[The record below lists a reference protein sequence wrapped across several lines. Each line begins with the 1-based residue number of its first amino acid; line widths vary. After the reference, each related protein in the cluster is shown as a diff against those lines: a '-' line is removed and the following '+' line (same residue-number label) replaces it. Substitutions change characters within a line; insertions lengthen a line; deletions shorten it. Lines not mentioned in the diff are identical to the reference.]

1 MGTWRDSERRREY
14 YREYQKTPK
23 YRARRGEYDRRY
35 REKNREKIREQNRQ
49 YRDRNWDKPEWRA
62 EHAAKQRRYQ
72 ERKRQKIATIK
83 KRKLA
88 RIKAV
93 AERHRADEFESAKS
107 DHEGRALAPSS
118 GLGRA
123 ALVFDDND
131 VVDLLRIAVER
142 EGGQGAF
149 ARHHGI
155 NRSQLNTIL
164 TGRRAVGAAIAELV
178 GLRKAYIVNDKRRAL
193 ALSSG
198 PGRKALV
205 FDDNDVVDL
214 LRIAVER
221 EGGQGA
227 FSRHSGVDR
236 AYLSRVLNSKE
247 PPGRSIAKSLRLR
260 KVYIVK

>member
-1 MGTWRDSERRREY
+1 VGTWDSERRREY

-49 YRDRNWDKPEWRA
+49 YRDRNLDKPEWRA
-62 EHAAKQRRYQ
+62 GHAAKQRRYQ
-72 ERKRQKIATIK
+72 ERKRQKIWTIK

-88 RIKAV
+88 RIRAV
-93 AERHRADEFESAKS
+93 AERHRTAV
-107 DHEGRALAPSS
+107 
-118 GLGRA
+118 
-123 ALVFDDND
+123 VFDDND
-131 VVDLLRIAVER
+131 VVDLLRIAIER
-142 EGGQGAF
+142 EGGQSAF
-149 ARHHGI
+149 AGHHGI
-155 NRSQLNTIL
+155 NRSHLNTIL
-164 TGRRAVGAAIAELV
+164 TGRRVVGAAIAELV
-178 GLRKAYIVNDKRRAL
+178 GLRKAYV
-193 ALSSG
+193 G
-198 PGRKALV
+198 V

-236 AYLSRVLNSKE
+236 AYLSRVLNGKE

>member
-1 MGTWRDSERRREY
+1 LAGRDVGRGVESVGTWRDSERRREY
-14 YREYQKTPK
+14 YREYQRTPK

-49 YRDRNWDKPEWRA
+49 YRDRNRDKPEWRA

-88 RIKAV
+88 RIRAV
-93 AERHRADEFESAKS
+93 AERHRTAV
-107 DHEGRALAPSS
+107 
-118 GLGRA
+118 
-123 ALVFDDND
+123 VFDHND

-155 NRSQLNTIL
+155 NRSHLNTIL
-164 TGRRAVGAAIAELV
+164 TGRRVVGAAIAELV
-178 GLRKAYIVNDKRRAL
+178 GLRKAYV
-193 ALSSG
+193 G
-198 PGRKALV
+198 V

-227 FSRHSGVDR
+227 FSRHSGVQR
-236 AYLSRVLNSKE
+236 AYLSRVLNGKE

>member
-1 MGTWRDSERRREY
+1 MGTWDSERRREY

-49 YRDRNWDKPEWRA
+49 YRDRNRDRPEWRA
-62 EHAAKQRRYQ
+62 GHAAKQRRYQ

-88 RIKAV
+88 RIRAV
-93 AERHRADEFESAKS
+93 AERHRTAV
-107 DHEGRALAPSS
+107 
-118 GLGRA
+118 
-123 ALVFDDND
+123 VFDDND
-131 VVDLLRIAVER
+131 VVDLLRIAIER
-142 EGGQGAF
+142 EGGQAAF
-149 ARHHGI
+149 AGHHRI
-155 NRSQLNTIL
+155 NRSHLNTIL
-164 TGRRAVGAAIAELV
+164 TGRRVVGAAIAELV
-178 GLRKAYIVNDKRRAL
+178 GLRKAYV
-193 ALSSG
+193 G
-198 PGRKALV
+198 V
-205 FDDNDVVDL
+205 FDDNDVVNL

-227 FSRHSGVDR
+227 FSRHSGVQR
-236 AYLSRVLNSKE
+236 AYLSRVLNGKE

>member
-1 MGTWRDSERRREY
+1 MGTWDSERRREY

-62 EHAAKQRRYQ
+62 GHAAKQRRYQ

-88 RIKAV
+88 RIRAV
-93 AERHRADEFESAKS
+93 AERHRTAV
-107 DHEGRALAPSS
+107 
-118 GLGRA
+118 
-123 ALVFDDND
+123 VFDDND
-131 VVDLLRIAVER
+131 VVDLLRIAIER
-142 EGGQGAF
+142 EGGQSAF
-149 ARHHGI
+149 AGHHGI
-155 NRSQLNTIL
+155 NRSHLNTIL
-164 TGRRAVGAAIAELV
+164 TGRRVVGAAIAELV
-178 GLRKAYIVNDKRRAL
+178 GLRKAYV
-193 ALSSG
+193 G
-198 PGRKALV
+198 V
-205 FDDNDVVDL
+205 FDDSDVVDL

-227 FSRHSGVDR
+227 FSRHSGVQR
-236 AYLSRVLNSKE
+236 AYLSRVLNGKE

>member
-1 MGTWRDSERRREY
+1 MGTWDSERRREY

-49 YRDRNWDKPEWRA
+49 YRDRNLDKPEWRA
-62 EHAAKQRRYQ
+62 GHAAKQRRYQ
-72 ERKRQKIATIK
+72 ERKRQKIWTIK

-88 RIKAV
+88 RIRAV
-93 AERHRADEFESAKS
+93 AERHRTAV
-107 DHEGRALAPSS
+107 
-118 GLGRA
+118 
-123 ALVFDDND
+123 VFDDND
-131 VVDLLRIAVER
+131 VVDLLRIAIER
-142 EGGQGAF
+142 EGGQAAF
-149 ARHHGI
+149 AGHHRI
-155 NRSQLNTIL
+155 NRSHLNTIL
-164 TGRRAVGAAIAELV
+164 TGRRVVGAAIAELV
-178 GLRKAYIVNDKRRAL
+178 GLRKAYV
-193 ALSSG
+193 G
-198 PGRKALV
+198 V

-227 FSRHSGVDR
+227 FSRHSGVQR
-236 AYLSRVLNSKE
+236 AYLSRVLNGKE

>member
-1 MGTWRDSERRREY
+1 VGTWDSERRREY

-49 YRDRNWDKPEWRA
+49 YRDRNRDKPEWRA

-88 RIKAV
+88 RIRAV
-93 AERHRADEFESAKS
+93 AERHRTAV
-107 DHEGRALAPSS
+107 
-118 GLGRA
+118 
-123 ALVFDDND
+123 VFDHND
-131 VVDLLRIAVER
+131 VVDLLRIAIER
-142 EGGQGAF
+142 EGGQSAF
-149 ARHHGI
+149 AGHHGI
-155 NRSQLNTIL
+155 NRSHLNTIL
-164 TGRRAVGAAIAELV
+164 TGRRVVGAAIAELV
-178 GLRKAYIVNDKRRAL
+178 GLRKAYV
-193 ALSSG
+193 G
-198 PGRKALV
+198 V
-205 FDDNDVVDL
+205 FDDSDVVDL

-227 FSRHSGVDR
+227 FSRHSGVQR
-236 AYLSRVLNSKE
+236 AYLSRVLNGKE

>member
-1 MGTWRDSERRREY
+1 MGTWDSERRREY

-49 YRDRNWDKPEWRA
+49 YRDRNRDKSEWRA
-62 EHAAKQRRYQ
+62 GHAAKQRRNQ

-88 RIKAV
+88 RIRAV
-93 AERHRADEFESAKS
+93 AERHRTAV
-107 DHEGRALAPSS
+107 
-118 GLGRA
+118 
-123 ALVFDDND
+123 VFDDND
-131 VVDLLRIAVER
+131 VVDLLRIAIER
-142 EGGQGAF
+142 EGGQSAF
-149 ARHHGI
+149 AGHHGI
-155 NRSQLNTIL
+155 NRSHLNTIL
-164 TGRRAVGAAIAELV
+164 TGRRVVGAAIAELV
-178 GLRKAYIVNDKRRAL
+178 GLRKAYV
-193 ALSSG
+193 G
-198 PGRKALV
+198 V

-227 FSRHSGVDR
+227 FSRHSGVQR
-236 AYLSRVLNSKE
+236 AYLSRVLNGKE

>member
-1 MGTWRDSERRREY
+1 MGTWDSERRREY

-49 YRDRNWDKPEWRA
+49 YRDRNRDKPEWRA
-62 EHAAKQRRYQ
+62 GHAAKQRRYQ
-72 ERKRQKIATIK
+72 ERKRQKIATI
-83 KRKLA
+83 
-88 RIKAV
+88 
-93 AERHRADEFESAKS
+93 
-107 DHEGRALAPSS
+107 HEGRALAFSS
-118 GLGRA
+118 GLGRT
-123 ALVFDDND
+123 
-131 VVDLLRIAVER
+131 AV
-142 EGGQGAF
+142 
-149 ARHHGI
+149 
-155 NRSQLNTIL
+155 
-164 TGRRAVGAAIAELV
+164 
-178 GLRKAYIVNDKRRAL
+178 
-193 ALSSG
+193 
-198 PGRKALV
+198 V

-236 AYLSRVLNSKE
+236 AYLSRVLNGKE

>member
-1 MGTWRDSERRREY
+1 MGTWDSERRREY

-49 YRDRNWDKPEWRA
+49 YRDRNRDKPEWQA
-62 EHAAKQRRYQ
+62 EHAAKQQRYQ

-83 KRKLA
+83 KQKLV
-88 RIKAV
+88 RIRAV
-93 AERHRADEFESAKS
+93 AERHRTAV
-107 DHEGRALAPSS
+107 
-118 GLGRA
+118 
-123 ALVFDDND
+123 VFDDND

-142 EGGQGAF
+142 EGGQAAF
-149 ARHHGI
+149 AGHHRI
-155 NRSQLNTIL
+155 NRSHLNTIL
-164 TGRRAVGAAIAELV
+164 TGRRVVGAAIAELV
-178 GLRKAYIVNDKRRAL
+178 GLRKAYV
-193 ALSSG
+193 G
-198 PGRKALV
+198 V

-227 FSRHSGVDR
+227 FSRHSGVQR
-236 AYLSRVLNSKE
+236 AYLSRVLNGKE

>member
-1 MGTWRDSERRREY
+1 MG
-14 YREYQKTPK
+14 
-23 YRARRGEYDRRY
+23 AA
-35 REKNREKIREQNRQ
+35 I
-49 YRDRNWDKPEWRA
+49 A
-62 EHAAKQRRYQ
+62 ELVGL
-72 ERKRQKIATIK
+72 RKAY
-83 KRKLA
+83 
-88 RIKAV
+88 V
-93 AERHRADEFESAKS
+93 
-107 DHEGRALAPSS
+107 G
-118 GLGRA
+118 
-123 ALVFDDND
+123 VFDDCD

-221 EGGQGA
+221 EGGQRAFARHHGINRSHLNIDRQESCGRRDCGA
-227 FSRHSGVDR
+227 CRASQGVR
-236 AYLSRVLNSKE
+236 RC
-247 PPGRSIAKSLRLR
+247 I
-260 KVYIVK
+260 

>member
-1 MGTWRDSERRREY
+1 MGTWDSERRREY

-49 YRDRNWDKPEWRA
+49 YRDRNRDKPEWRA
-62 EHAAKQRRYQ
+62 GHAAKQRRYQ

-83 KRKLA
+83 K
-88 RIKAV
+88 
-93 AERHRADEFESAKS
+93 SAKS
-107 DHEGRALAPSS
+107 DHEGRALALSS
-118 GLGRA
+118 GLGRK

-131 VVDLLRIAVER
+131 VVDLLRIAIER
-142 EGGQGAF
+142 EGGQAAF
-149 ARHHGI
+149 AGHHRI
-155 NRSQLNTIL
+155 NRSHLNTIL
-164 TGRRAVGAAIAELV
+164 TGRRVVGAAIAELV
-178 GLRKAYIVNDKRRAL
+178 GLRKAYV
-193 ALSSG
+193 G
-198 PGRKALV
+198 V

-227 FSRHSGVDR
+227 FSRHSGVQR
-236 AYLSRVLNSKE
+236 AYLSRVLNGKE

>member
-1 MGTWRDSERRREY
+1 MGTWDSERRREY

-49 YRDRNWDKPEWRA
+49 YRDRNRDRPEWRA
-62 EHAAKQRRYQ
+62 GHAAKQRRYQ
-72 ERKRQKIATIK
+72 ERKRQKIWTIK

-88 RIKAV
+88 RIRAV
-93 AERHRADEFESAKS
+93 AERHRTAV
-107 DHEGRALAPSS
+107 
-118 GLGRA
+118 
-123 ALVFDDND
+123 VFDHND
-131 VVDLLRIAVER
+131 VIDLLRIAVER

-155 NRSQLNTIL
+155 NRSHLNTIL
-164 TGRRAVGAAIAELV
+164 TGRRVVGAAIAELV
-178 GLRKAYIVNDKRRAL
+178 GLRKAYV
-193 ALSSG
+193 G
-198 PGRKALV
+198 V

-227 FSRHSGVDR
+227 FSRHSGVQR
-236 AYLSRVLNSKE
+236 AYLSRVLNGKE

>member
-1 MGTWRDSERRREY
+1 MGTWDSERRREY

-49 YRDRNWDKPEWRA
+49 YRDRNRDKPEWRA
-62 EHAAKQRRYQ
+62 GHAAKQRRYQ

-88 RIKAV
+88 RIRAV
-93 AERHRADEFESAKS
+93 AERHRTAV
-107 DHEGRALAPSS
+107 
-118 GLGRA
+118 
-123 ALVFDDND
+123 VFDHND
-131 VVDLLRIAVER
+131 VVDLLRIAIER
-142 EGGQGAF
+142 EGGQSAF
-149 ARHHGI
+149 AGHHGI
-155 NRSQLNTIL
+155 NRSHLNTIL
-164 TGRRAVGAAIAELV
+164 TGRRVVGAAIAELV
-178 GLRKAYIVNDKRRAL
+178 GLRKAYV
-193 ALSSG
+193 G
-198 PGRKALV
+198 V
-205 FDDNDVVDL
+205 FDDSDVVDL

-227 FSRHSGVDR
+227 FSRHSGVQR
-236 AYLSRVLNSKE
+236 AYLSRVLNGKE

>member
-1 MGTWRDSERRREY
+1 VGTWDSERRREY

-49 YRDRNWDKPEWRA
+49 YRDRNRDKPEWRA

-88 RIKAV
+88 RIRAV
-93 AERHRADEFESAKS
+93 AERHRTAV
-107 DHEGRALAPSS
+107 
-118 GLGRA
+118 
-123 ALVFDDND
+123 VFDHND

-142 EGGQGAF
+142 EGGQAAF
-149 ARHHGI
+149 AGHHGI
-155 NRSQLNTIL
+155 NRSHLNTIL
-164 TGRRAVGAAIAELV
+164 TGRRVVGAAIAELV
-178 GLRKAYIVNDKRRAL
+178 GLRKAYV
-193 ALSSG
+193 G
-198 PGRKALV
+198 V
-205 FDDNDVVDL
+205 FDDSDVVDL

-236 AYLSRVLNSKE
+236 AYLSRVLNGKE